1 LLSHEPALPSSW
13 PGFVPAIHA
22 LVAEVLEKDVDARD
36 KRDKPGHDG

>member
-1 LLSHEPALPSSW
+1 LLSHEPALPSF
-13 PGFVPAIHA
+13 FVPAIHA